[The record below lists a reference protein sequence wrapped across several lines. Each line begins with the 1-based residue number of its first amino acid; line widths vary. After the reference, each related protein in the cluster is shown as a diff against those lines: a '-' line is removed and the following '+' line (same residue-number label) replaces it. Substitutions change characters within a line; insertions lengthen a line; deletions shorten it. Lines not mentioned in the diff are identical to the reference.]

1 MTPELI
7 AKINE
12 LSKKKREVGLTP
24 EEQKL
29 QEELRQEYIKQFRA
43 NFKKQLSN
51 VDVEYPNGKVVPLT
65 DFKKN
70 IK

>member
-1 MTPELI
+1 MTQELI

-12 LSKKKREVGLTP
+12 LSKKKREVGLTE

-29 QEELRQEYIKQFRA
+29 QDELRQEYIKQFRA
-43 NFKKQLSN
+43 SFKRQLSN
-51 VDVEYPNGKVVPLT
+51 VDVKYPNGKVVPLT

-70 IK
+70 NK